1 MDECEHDGMCPN
13 GVCVNVDGSYVCRC
27 DPGFRQSPNQQ
38 ICIGTSVCL
47 RAVLNLLKR
56 RR

>member
-13 GVCVNVDGSYVCRC
+13 GVCVNIDGSYVCRC

-38 ICIGTSVCL
+38 ICIGTYVCL